1 MSENTNETANINIA
15 DIANAVNIIDYAASK
30 GAFSGPDLELV
41 GKNRNR
47 LHAFVKAN
55 TPEET
60 EESKTTTTV
69 NEAGNSEKETA
80 VNVKKASSKKSSK
93 NKA

>member
-1 MSENTNETANINIA
+1 MSEQQTESATINIA
-15 DIANAVNIIDYAASK
+15 DIANAINIIDYAASK

-41 GKNRNR
+41 GKNRNK

-60 EESKTTTTV
+60 ISEEA
-69 NEAGNSEKETA
+69 EIREDEKIEGGDT
-80 VNVKKASSKKSSK
+80 SSKKSKKTSSK
-93 NKA
+93 KSTKTN